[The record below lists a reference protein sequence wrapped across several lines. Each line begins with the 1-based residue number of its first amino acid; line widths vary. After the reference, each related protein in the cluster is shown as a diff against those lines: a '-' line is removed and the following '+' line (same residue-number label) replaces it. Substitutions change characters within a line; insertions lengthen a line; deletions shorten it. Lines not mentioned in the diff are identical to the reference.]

1 MSQFISAKEIASIM
15 GISLSKA
22 YEIIRELNSELKEMG
37 YLVVRGK
44 VSRAYFQEKCLY
56 KKEGCRE

>member
-1 MSQFISAKEIASIM
+1 MSQFIDAKEIASTM
-15 GISLSKA
+15 DVSTSKA
-22 YEIIRELNSELKEMG
+22 YEIIRELNSELKEKG

-56 KKEGCRE
+56 KQEGCDG

>member
-1 MSQFISAKEIASIM
+1 MSQFIAAKEIASIM

-56 KKEGCRE
+56 KKEGCNG

>member
-56 KKEGCRE
+56 KKEGCNG

>member
-1 MSQFISAKEIASIM
+1 MSQFIAAKEIASIM

-56 KKEGCRE
+56 KKEECDG

>member
-1 MSQFISAKEIASIM
+1 M

-56 KKEGCRE
+56 KKEGCDE

>member
-1 MSQFISAKEIASIM
+1 MSQFIAAKEIASIM

-56 KKEGCRE
+56 KKEGCRG

>member
-1 MSQFISAKEIASIM
+1 MSQFIDAKEIASVM
-15 GISLSKA
+15 EISISKA
-22 YEIIRELNSELKEMG
+22 YEIIRELNSELKEKG

-56 KKEGCRE
+56 KKEGCNG

>member
-1 MSQFISAKEIASIM
+1 MSQFIAAKEIASIM

-56 KKEGCRE
+56 KKEKCDE

>member
-1 MSQFISAKEIASIM
+1 MSQFIAAKEIASIM
-15 GISLSKA
+15 SIRLSKA

-44 VSRAYFQEKCLY
+44 VSRAYFREKCLY
-56 KKEGCRE
+56 KKEGCDG

>member
-1 MSQFISAKEIASIM
+1 MSQFIDAKEIASVM
-15 GISLSKA
+15 EISISKA

-56 KKEGCRE
+56 KKKGCK

>member
-1 MSQFISAKEIASIM
+1 MIQFIDAKEIASIM
-15 GISLSKA
+15 GISLSKS

-56 KKEGCRE
+56 EKEGCRE

>member
-1 MSQFISAKEIASIM
+1 MSQFIAAKEIASIM

-56 KKEGCRE
+56 GKEGCDG

>member
-1 MSQFISAKEIASIM
+1 MSQFIDAKEIASVM
-15 GISLSKA
+15 EISISKS

-44 VSRAYFQEKCLY
+44 VSRTYFQEKCLY
-56 KKEGCRE
+56 KKEGCDG

>member
-1 MSQFISAKEIASIM
+1 MSQFIAAKEIASIM

-56 KKEGCRE
+56 KKEGCDE

>member
-1 MSQFISAKEIASIM
+1 MSQFIAAKEIASIM

-22 YEIIRELNSELKEMG
+22 YEIIRELNSELKEKG

-56 KKEGCRE
+56 KKEGCDG

>member
-1 MSQFISAKEIASIM
+1 MSQFIDAKEIASVM
-15 GISLSKA
+15 EISISKA
-22 YEIIRELNSELKEMG
+22 YEIIRELNSELKEKG

-56 KKEGCRE
+56 KKEGCNE

>member
-1 MSQFISAKEIASIM
+1 MSQFVDAKEIASTMDVSI
-15 GISLSKA
+15 SKA

-44 VSRAYFQEKCLY
+44 VSKAYFQEKCLY
-56 KKEGCRE
+56 EKDE

>member
-1 MSQFISAKEIASIM
+1 MSQFIDANEIASIM
-15 GISLSKA
+15 EISQSKA
-22 YEIIRELNSELKEMG
+22 YEIIRELNSELKKMG

-56 KKEGCRE
+56 KKEGCNE

>member
-1 MSQFISAKEIASIM
+1 MSQFIAAKEIASIM

-56 KKEGCRE
+56 KKEGCDG

>member
-1 MSQFISAKEIASIM
+1 MSQFIDAKEIASIM
-15 GISLSKA
+15 GISLSKS

-56 KKEGCRE
+56 EKEECNE

>member
-1 MSQFISAKEIASIM
+1 MSQFIDANEIASIM
-15 GISLSKA
+15 EISQSKA
-22 YEIIRELNSELKEMG
+22 YEIIRELNSELKKMG

-56 KKEGCRE
+56 KKEGCDE